1 MQNVFFSQ
9 RLRVFTS
16 DEVKI
21 NYKIGL
27 LQGRALD
34 WVQESSMHTHLNTL
48 SLDEF
53 IKCFEQTFYRL
64 DHTGCASDRLLM
76 LQQDPCSEAEYVT
89 EFGTLAAELGWDMV
103 ALQGAFRW
111 A

>member
-27 LQGRALD
+27 LHGRALD